1 MREFEVNSQRLERT
15 IEELAS
21 IGKQTVGVTRL
32 PLSAEDLEARRY
44 VMRLMTEAGLE
55 ITVDP
60 VGNIFGKRTR
70 ALHPSRPSVMSGSHI
85 CTGTCYGKYDGAIGV
100 LGALEAVRLL
110 NERDITT
117 VCPIEVAVFTA
128 EEPQRFKAFMPG
140 SQCVAGKLSLEDLHR
155 YRDDDGVTFWD
166 ALVSAGY
173 HPEKLA
179 LAQRTRETIR
189 AYVEMHIEQGRV
201 LEDLGK
207 RIGIVTAV
215 AAPTRFMLTITGRAD
230 HSGATPMGLR
240 KDALCAAAEII
251 LALEGYGQAE
261 ASHAS
266 VATVGYIKAE
276 PGSVVVIPGKV
287 TMSVD
292 IRGVDATSKRRIAD
306 NAKKEIEEVS
316 GKRQVKVE
324 TQMIYDADPVPLSD
338 RIIATIKE
346 TADELGIEAL
356 MMPSGAGHDAQ
367 QIATFTDAGMIF
379 LPSVEGISHNPQEY
393 TRLEDIVLG
402 TKLLTH
408 VLLKLGGEA

>member
-1 MREFEVNSQRLERT
+1 
-15 IEELAS
+15 
-21 IGKQTVGVTRL
+21 
-32 PLSAEDLEARRY
+32 
-44 VMRLMTEAGLE
+44 
-55 ITVDP
+55 
-60 VGNIFGKRTR
+60 
-70 ALHPSRPSVMSGSHI
+70 
-85 CTGTCYGKYDGAIGV
+85 
-100 LGALEAVRLL
+100 
-110 NERDITT
+110 
-117 VCPIEVAVFTA
+117 
-128 EEPQRFKAFMPG
+128 
-140 SQCVAGKLSLEDLHR
+140 
-155 YRDDDGVTFWD
+155 
-166 ALVSAGY
+166 
-173 HPEKLA
+173 
-179 LAQRTRETIR
+179 
-189 AYVEMHIEQGRV
+189 
-201 LEDLGK
+201 
-207 RIGIVTAV
+207 
-215 AAPTRFMLTITGRAD
+215 
-230 HSGATPMGLR
+230 
-240 KDALCAAAEII
+240 
-251 LALEGYGQAE
+251 
-261 ASHAS
+261 

-276 PGSVVVIPGKV
+276 PGSVVVIPGTV